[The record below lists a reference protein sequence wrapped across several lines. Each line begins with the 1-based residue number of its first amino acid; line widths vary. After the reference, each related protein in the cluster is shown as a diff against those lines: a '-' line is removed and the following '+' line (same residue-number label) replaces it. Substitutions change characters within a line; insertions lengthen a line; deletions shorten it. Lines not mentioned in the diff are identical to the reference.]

1 MDRLWQMN
9 GWLAREARF
18 LNTNLELFKQFCMKL
33 LEKANLPCWRT
44 CSSDATRA
52 SAPASPRP
60 FSACPVFDGRSGRRR
75 RRRGSLG
82 IVGLSDFA
90 DEQVRNPQDFE
101 PPVPRHPAGRNY
113 RYGARTKPT
122 LVADRKFELL
132 ALRRGQAPT
141 TSELIFDRIAALHQE
156 DRVTFAPG
164 RAARRRSAQIMRTWL
179 YARD

>member
-1 MDRLWQMN
+1 MPLALPRRLRQDPFPH
-9 GWLAREARF
+9 ARFSTGGAGGAGEARP
-18 LNTNLELFKQFCMKL
+18 L
-33 LEKANLPCWRT
+33 
-44 CSSDATRA
+44 
-52 SAPASPRP
+52 
-60 FSACPVFDGRSGRRR
+60 
-75 RRRGSLG
+75 LG

>member
-1 MDRLWQMN
+1 VLENVLVGCHSRFRAGFAKTLFRMPGFRREERAAQ
-9 GWLAREARF
+9 AEARQ
-18 LNTNLELFKQFCMKL
+18 L
-33 LEKANLPCWRT
+33 
-44 CSSDATRA
+44 
-52 SAPASPRP
+52 
-60 FSACPVFDGRSGRRR
+60 
-75 RRRGSLG
+75 LG

-164 RAARRRSAQIMRTWL
+164 RAARGRSAQIMRTWL